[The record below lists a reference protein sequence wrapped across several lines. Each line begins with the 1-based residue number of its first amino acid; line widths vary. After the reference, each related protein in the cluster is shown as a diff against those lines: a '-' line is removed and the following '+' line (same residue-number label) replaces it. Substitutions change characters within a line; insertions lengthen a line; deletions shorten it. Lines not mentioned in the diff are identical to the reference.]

1 MEKYYMKPYKTKK
14 CWFYK
19 MGSYFDLAI
28 TQPIFRL
35 GLKIMIFL
43 KSELN
48 GLLKM
53 PQIALLHI
61 SEAEK

>member
-1 MEKYYMKPYKTKK
+1 
-14 CWFYK
+14 

-28 TQPIFRL
+28 TQPILRL
-35 GLKIMIFL
+35 RLKIMIFL
-43 KSELN
+43 KLELD

-53 PQIALLHI
+53 PKIAILHI